1 MDLREVVKK
10 LDIVDV
16 ISSYIDLERSGNNY
30 KARCPFHP
38 DDTPSLYVSP
48 SKGIWKCF
56 GCGVG
61 GDAVKFVALYE
72 NLTYTEA
79 LLELAKK
86 YKLPVKLERKRKDEN
101 LLNAINLV
109 AEYYHRKLKEHPKVV
124 DYLKGRGISERTI
137 KKFRLGY
144 SPSSEELLDFLR
156 ENQLLSTYEKTGN
169 LLKIDEKHYKDL
181 FAGRLIIPIRDQR
194 GNILGF
200 GGRTLTGAGP
210 KYINSPE
217 TEFFKKRE
225 ILFGFYEGL
234 DYIKERKRAIL
245 VEGYFDVMSMH
256 QEGFQ
261 EAVAVMGT
269 SFGQEHARLLSA
281 YVQEVVLLFDGDQ
294 AGRRAIRQTAPYLL
308 REGLKVKVLLLPE
321 GEDPDTYV
329 KKFASGLRAS
339 IESTEEIFE
348 SLLKENSKQALE
360 DYLYFCAFVKDK
372 VRQMEL
378 LSALS
383 KKTNLPMAVLRE
395 KIGEHLSRQRYLES
409 SREGQK
415 LSYHEKVFLYGLY
428 MGLGS
433 GELLKK
439 LNLSPYAMELAE
451 AILREEYHLIP
462 EEIKRQGFYD
472 PQRAF
477 EESLKKLV
485 PDPRVEEDVSLEKIR
500 SKKDPIRLRGMG
512 NV

>member
-1 MDLREVVKK
+1 
-10 LDIVDV
+10 
-16 ISSYIDLERSGNNY
+16 
-30 KARCPFHP
+30 
-38 DDTPSLYVSP
+38 
-48 SKGIWKCF
+48 
-56 GCGVG
+56 
-61 GDAVKFVALYE
+61 
-72 NLTYTEA
+72 
-79 LLELAKK
+79 
-86 YKLPVKLERKRKDEN
+86 
-101 LLNAINLV
+101 
-109 AEYYHRKLKEHPKVV
+109 
-124 DYLKGRGISERTI
+124 
-137 KKFRLGY
+137 
-144 SPSSEELLDFLR
+144 
-156 ENQLLSTYEKTGN
+156 
-169 LLKIDEKHYKDL
+169 
-181 FAGRLIIPIRDQR
+181 
-194 GNILGF
+194 
-200 GGRTLTGAGP
+200 
-210 KYINSPE
+210 
-217 TEFFKKRE
+217 
-225 ILFGFYEGL
+225 
-234 DYIKERKRAIL
+234 

-261 EAVAVMGT
+261 ETVAVMGT
-269 SFGQEHARLLSA
+269 SFGQEHAKLLSA

-329 KKFASGLRAS
+329 KKFASGLRKS
-339 IESTEEIFE
+339 IESAEEIFD

-395 KIGEHLSRQRYLES
+395 KTREHL
-409 SREGQK
+409 
-415 LSYHEKVFLYGLY
+415 LSYHERVFLYGLY

-477 EESLKKLV
+477 EESLKKLT
-485 PDPRVEEDVSLEKIR
+485 PDPSVEEDVSLEKIR

>member
-10 LDIVDV
+10 LDILDV
-16 ISSYIDLERSGNNY
+16 ISSYVDLERSGNNY
-30 KARCPFHP
+30 RTRCPFHP

-72 NLTYTEA
+72 NLSYTEA

-86 YKLPVKLERKRKDEN
+86 YKLPVRLERKKKDEN
-101 LLNAINLV
+101 LLNTLNLV
-109 AEYYHRKLKEHPKVV
+109 AEYYHRKLREHPKVV
-124 DYLKGRGISERTI
+124 DYLKGREISERTI
-137 KKFRLGY
+137 KKFKLGY
-144 SPSSEELLDFLR
+144 SPSSEELLGFLR

-169 LLKIDEKHYKDL
+169 LIKIDERHYKDL
-181 FAGRLIIPIRDQR
+181 FAGRLIIPIRDLK
-194 GNILGF
+194 GNTLGF
-200 GGRTLTGAGP
+200 GGRTLSDMGP

-217 TEFFKKRE
+217 TELFRKRE
-225 ILFGFYEGL
+225 ILFGFHEGL
-234 DYIKERKRAIL
+234 GYIRDKKRAIL

-269 SFGQEHARLLSA
+269 SFGEDHAKLLSG
-281 YVQEVVLLFDGDQ
+281 YVQEIVLIFDGDQ

-308 REGLKVKVLLLPE
+308 RKGLRVKVFLLPE
-321 GEDPDTYV
+321 GEDPDTYAR
-329 KKFASGLRAS
+329 KFAKELRTSLEGAGD
-339 IESTEEIFE
+339 IFE
-348 SLLKENSKQALE
+348 NLLKENSKQAIE

-372 VRQMEL
+372 VQQMEL
-378 LSALS
+378 LSMLS
-383 KKTNLPMAVLRE
+383 KETNLPMAVLKE
-395 KIGEHLSRQRYLES
+395 KMKEHLSRQRDFE
-409 SREGQK
+409 RTKEEQR

-428 MGLGS
+428 VGLGS
-433 GELLKK
+433 EELLKR

-451 AILREEYHLIP
+451 AIIREEYHLIP
-462 EEIKRQGFYD
+462 EDVKRQSFYD

-477 EESLKKLV
+477 EESLRKLE
-485 PDPRVEEDVSLEKIR
+485 PDPRAEEDVSLEKIR
-500 SKKDPIRLRGMG
+500 SKKGTVRLRGIK